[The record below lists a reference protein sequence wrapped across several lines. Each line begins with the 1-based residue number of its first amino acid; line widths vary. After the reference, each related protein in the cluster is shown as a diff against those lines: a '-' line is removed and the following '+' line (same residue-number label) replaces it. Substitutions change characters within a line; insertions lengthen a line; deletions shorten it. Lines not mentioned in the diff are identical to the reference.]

1 MDIPFI
7 TTAQM
12 REVDRLMTEEYGISL
27 AQMMENAGR
36 NLARAARVLFFDVD
50 PRGHRMDVLCGAGGN
65 GGGGL
70 VCARRLMSWGADVT
84 VWLTRP
90 AEKHGGA
97 PAMQLGI
104 LKAMDADI
112 RVADDEPEL
121 SGELAIDALIGY
133 NLTGAP
139 TGPAAAL
146 IQAANESDSPVLS
159 LDVPSGVDAGT
170 GAVYEP
176 AVRADATL
184 TLALPKTGLRSDA
197 ARGCVGEL
205 HLTDIGVPP
214 EIYARPGLDLG
225 VDVGPLFYRHEIIR
239 IW

>member
-1 MDIPFI
+1 MEIPFI
-7 TTAQM
+7 TADQM
-12 REVDRLMTEEYGISL
+12 REVDRLMTEEYAISL
-27 AQMMENAGR
+27 PQMMENAGR

-50 PRGHRMDVLCGAGGN
+50 PRGHRVDVLCGAGGN
-65 GGGGL
+65 GGGGM
-70 VCARRLMSWGADVT
+70 VCARRLTNWGAEVT

-90 AEKHGGA
+90 AEEHRGV
-97 PAMQLGI
+97 PAKQLGI
-104 LKAMDADI
+104 LQAMDTDI
-112 RVADDEPEL
+112 RVVGTEPKL
-121 SGELAIDALIGY
+121 SGELAVDALIGY
-133 NLTGAP
+133 SLAGAP
-139 TGPAAAL
+139 SGPAAAL
-146 IQAANESDSPVLS
+146 IRAANNSDSPVLS

-197 ARGCVGEL
+197 ARKLVGDL

-214 EIYARPGLDLG
+214 ELYARPGLEL
-225 VDVGPLFYRHEIIR
+225 DVGPLFYRHEIIR